1 MFRLFS
7 KKTYLPSVT
16 PEDKDWIEQNM
27 LWFIEHFGVE
37 SVREQPFILPSFDNF
52 PFNNLNDPDQ
62 FHSLFS
68 SLCVTLNLD
77 PDEIVIKIFDDIKS
91 KQWDVMTPEGKFSDA
106 AGLYNRL
113 YETGG
118 KRFQVQIARSN
129 LEKPMLLI
137 SVIVHELVHVKL
149 LGGNYMSQ
157 QDRDLEP
164 LTDLASIFFGFGIFV
179 ANSVVTSD
187 FYWVSRSGYLP
198 PQMISYANALICH
211 ISGKQPRDI
220 LPLLNRNTAG
230 LFRKDFEYIS
240 HTGDTLLSESSVKTA
255 DTKFQLNLQI
265 SRGFEN
271 RAFDEVVDA
280 GKKMLEVD
288 LKDIS
293 AYNYIGYAL
302 LQQKEYVE
310 AITNFTQA
318 ISIDPYWD
326 YPYNNRGYCKLQL
339 GDIDNA
345 FTDIFHAFE
354 MNQDNSYAWRNMGV
368 YFLKV
373 NDLSK
378 AFEHLEEAE
387 RMQPKTELIN
397 FYLGI
402 VNRKLGNE
410 EKAKNYFLK
419 SESLKEHNDSAWTE

>member
-1 MFRLFS
+1 M
-7 KKTYLPSVT
+7 PSVT

-37 SVREQPFILPSFDNF
+37 PVREQPFILPSLENF
-52 PFNNLNDPDQ
+52 PFNNLKDPDQ
-62 FHSLFS
+62 FRELFKQ
-68 SLCVTLNLD
+68 LCDALNLD
-77 PDEIVIKIFDDIKS
+77 PEEIVIKIFDDIQS
-91 KQWDVMTPEGKFSDA
+91 KQWDIMIPQGEFRDA
-106 AGLYNRL
+106 AGLYNKI
-113 YETGG
+113 YETGE

-129 LEKPMLLI
+129 LEKPLLLT
-137 SVIVHELVHVKL
+137 SVIVHELAHVKL
-149 LGGNYMSQ
+149 LGGNYLKQ
-157 QDRDLEP
+157 NEQDLEP

-187 FYWVSRSGYLP
+187 FYWISRSGYLP
-198 PQMISYANALICH
+198 PQIISYANALICY
-211 ISGKQPRDI
+211 ISGKQAKDFIPF
-220 LPLLNRNTAG
+220 LNRNTAE
-230 LFRKDFEYIS
+230 LFRRDFEFLT
-240 HTGDTLLSESSVKTA
+240 HTHDTILSETSVKAA
-255 DTKFQLNLQI
+255 DMKFQLNLQI
-265 SRGFEN
+265 GRGFEN
-271 RAFDEVVDA
+271 RAFSEIIEA
-280 GKKMLEVD
+280 GKKMLESD
-288 LKDIS
+288 PKDIS

-302 LQQKEYVE
+302 LQQKKYEE
-310 AITNFTQA
+310 AIKNFTQA

-339 GDIDNA
+339 GDLDNA

-354 MNQDNSYAWRNMGV
+354 MNQDNSYAWRNMGT

-378 AFEHLEEAE
+378 ALEHLEEAE

-419 SESLKEHNDSAWTE
+419 SELLNEHNDSVWTE